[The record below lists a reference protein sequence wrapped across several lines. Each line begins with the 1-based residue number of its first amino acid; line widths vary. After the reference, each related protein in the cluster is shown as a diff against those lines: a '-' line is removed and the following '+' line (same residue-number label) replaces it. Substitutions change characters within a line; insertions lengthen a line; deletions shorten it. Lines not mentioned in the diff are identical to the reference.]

1 MIELYQVIAIILGL
15 IAILYSII
23 TFRDGKMSIGML
35 LLWILIWLI
44 IIIISMYP
52 NDTNYLASYT
62 GIGRGLDFVLI
73 LGILV
78 CFYLIFKMYNKIENI
93 EEELTDLV
101 REIAIQNKKIGIE
114 EEEKILNESDIE
126 NPKK

>member
-23 TFRDGKMSIGML
+23 RFRDGKMSIGML

-44 IIIISMYP
+44 IIIISLYP

-114 EEEKILNESDIE
+114 EDEKILNESDIE

>member
-15 IAILYSII
+15 IAILYSISR
-23 TFRDGKMSIGML
+23 FRDGKMSIGML

-44 IIIISMYP
+44 IIIISLYP

-73 LGILV
+73 LGILI

-114 EEEKILNESDIE
+114 EDENILNESDIE
-126 NPKK
+126 NPEK